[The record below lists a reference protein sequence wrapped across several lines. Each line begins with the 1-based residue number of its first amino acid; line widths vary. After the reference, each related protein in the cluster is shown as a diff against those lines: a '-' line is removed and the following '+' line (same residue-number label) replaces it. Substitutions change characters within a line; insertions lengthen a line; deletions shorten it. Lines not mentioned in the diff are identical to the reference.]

1 MRVEPASARRRAATA
16 LAMVFAVLLMVA
28 GIALVSARASA
39 ALVLPGDPDPQ
50 PGAAGYLT
58 LETSPDPLQFLDMS
72 PGDVGYGQIEMTLET
87 ATTARIALEM
97 YAGGELLAHP
107 NGVVI
112 SIASCDAAW
121 TGIPA
126 EPVTFDPADPG
137 CGDNPQAITSV
148 GPGAESDG
156 TPLFD
161 LGTLDAGSPRFILV
175 EARMPDVSASRDES
189 LMGLTGDFAFHVL
202 AEGDD
207 VVPTNPTTKPGT
219 PATPGT
225 PGTSGSGTKGPGG
238 LANTGLDVLA
248 VVLIGSGAIALGM
261 IVRHRRTLTPRRRSA
276 S

>member
-39 ALVLPGDPDPQ
+39 ALVLPGDPNPQ
-50 PGAAGYLT
+50 PGAPGYLS
-58 LETSPDPLQFLDMS
+58 LETSPDPLQFIDMS
-72 PGDVGYGQIEMTLET
+72 PGDVGYGQITMSLDN
-87 ATTARIALEM
+87 AATARIALEM

-112 SIASCDAAW
+112 SIASCDVAW
-121 TGIPA
+121 AGIPA
-126 EPVTFDPADPG
+126 EPVTFDPPDPG
-137 CGDNPQAITSV
+137 CGDNPQPITSV

-161 LGTLDAGSPRFILV
+161 LGTLDANSPRFILV
-175 EARMPDVSASRDES
+175 EVRMPDVSASRDES
-189 LMGLTGDFAFHVL
+189 LMGLSGDFAFHVL

-207 VVPTNPTTKPGT
+207 AVPTTPPT
-219 PATPGT
+219 TPGT
-225 PGTSGSGTKGPGG
+225 QTPGTTGAGGKGG

-261 IVRHRRTLTPRRRSA
+261 IVRYRRTLSPRRSE

>member
-1 MRVEPASARRRAATA
+1 MRVEPASARRRAATV
-16 LAMVFAVLLMVA
+16 LAMIFAVLLMVA

-50 PGAAGYLT
+50 PGAPGYLT
-58 LETSPDPLQFLDMS
+58 LETSPDPLQFVDMS
-72 PGDVGYGQIEMTLET
+72 PGDVGYGQIEMSLET

-112 SIASCDAAW
+112 SIASCDVPWA
-121 TGIPA
+121 GIPA

-137 CGDNPQAITSV
+137 CGDNPQPIMSV

-161 LGTLDAGSPRFILV
+161 LGTLDAGSPRYILV
-175 EARMPDVSASRDES
+175 EVRMPDVSASRDES
-189 LMGLTGDFAFHVL
+189 LMGLAGDFAFHVL

-207 VVPTNPTTKPGT
+207 VVPTT
-219 PATPGT
+219 PATTPGT
-225 PGTSGSGTKGPGG
+225 PTTPSTSGSGTKGPGG

-261 IVRHRRTLTPRRRSA
+261 IVRYRRTLTPRRSA

>member
-1 MRVEPASARRRAATA
+1 MRVELASSRRRAATV

-39 ALVLPGDPDPQ
+39 ALTLPGDPDPQ
-50 PGAAGYLT
+50 PGAPGYLS
-58 LETSPDPLQFLDMS
+58 LEASPDPLQFVDMS
-72 PGDVGYGQIEMTLET
+72 PGDVGYGQITMSLDD
-87 ATTARIALEM
+87 ASTARIALEM

-126 EPVTFDPADPG
+126 EAVSFDPADPG
-137 CGDNPQAITSV
+137 CGDNPQPITSV
-148 GPGAESDG
+148 GPGAQSDG

-161 LGTLDAGSPRFILV
+161 LGTLEADSPRYILV
-175 EARMPDVSASRDES
+175 EVRMPDVSASRDET
-189 LMGLTGDFAFHVL
+189 LMGLSGDFAFHIL

-207 VVPTNPTTKPGT
+207 AATTPPSTPPGAQ
-219 PATPGT
+219 P
-225 PGTSGSGTKGPGG
+225 SGTKGGGGKGG
-238 LANTGLDVLA
+238 LANTGLDALA

-261 IVRHRRTLTPRRRSA
+261 LVRYRRTLTPRRSA